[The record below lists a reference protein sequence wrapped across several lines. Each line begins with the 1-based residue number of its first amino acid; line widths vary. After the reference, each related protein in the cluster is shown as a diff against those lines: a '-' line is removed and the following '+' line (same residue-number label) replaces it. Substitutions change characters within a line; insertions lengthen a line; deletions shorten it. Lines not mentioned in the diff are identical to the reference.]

1 MKIAVLDAVVVDHA
15 IGIKLALAGNHVTMG
30 SRTANK
36 EGASKCA
43 TPLGERA
50 QTATFADAPLPSAG
64 AENLRGKILI
74 HVGSPLIFPKTWHP
88 R

>member
-1 MKIAVLDAVVVDHA
+1 MKIAVLETVVIDHA
-15 IGIKLALAGNHVTMG
+15 IGIMLAQAGNHVTMG
-30 SRTANK
+30 SRTANH
-36 EGASKCA
+36 ESASKGA

-74 HVGSPLIFPKTWHP
+74 HVGNPLTFPKAWHP